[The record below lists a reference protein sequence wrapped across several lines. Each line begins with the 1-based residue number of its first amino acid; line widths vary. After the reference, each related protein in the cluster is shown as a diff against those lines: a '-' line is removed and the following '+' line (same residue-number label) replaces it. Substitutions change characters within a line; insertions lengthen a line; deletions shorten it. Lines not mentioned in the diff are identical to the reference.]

1 MMTEVAV
8 SSAAKEAIAA
18 RKRDLD
24 EIRQAARGLAN
35 RFPHAY
41 WRECDKEEKY
51 PWEFVKAF
59 AEGGWMGIMTPEEY
73 GGMGLGLTEA
83 ACMLTEIAASGA
95 AMSGASAIHFYI
107 FPPQPIMR
115 HGSEAMKQKYLPA
128 LARGEILM
136 AFGVT
141 EPTSGVDTSRIRTK
155 AERKGDRWVI
165 NGQKV
170 WTTNAQNAQKILI
183 LARTSPR
190 DEKRPLD
197 GMTLFFADLD
207 RKHCDVRV
215 IDKLGRASVDSNEV
229 FIDGLEVADEDVVG
243 EVGRGFH
250 YLLDGLNPERIVV
263 AMEGVGIGR
272 AALDMACDYANSRV
286 VFDRPIG
293 KNQAVAHPL
302 AECWMRLQAAETM
315 ALKAAEL
322 YDSHQSCG
330 AEANAA
336 KFLGA
341 DAGYQACDQAMQT
354 HGGFAYAKEY
364 HIERLWREVRLLR
377 LAPISQEMVCNYISN
392 KVLGLPKSY

>member
-1 MMTEVAV
+1 MTDPT
-8 SSAAKEAIAA
+8 AAAAYAALEA
-18 RKRDLD
+18 RERDLR
-24 EIRQAARGLAN
+24 EIREGARALAR
-35 RFPHAY
+35 RFPLSY

-51 PWEFVKAF
+51 PWDFVNAF
-59 AEGGWMGIMTPEEY
+59 AEGGWMGILIPEEY
-73 GGMGLGLTEA
+73 GGMGLGVTEA
-83 ACMLTEIAASGA
+83 AIMLTEIAASGA
-95 AMSGASAIHFYI
+95 AMSGGSAVHFYV
-107 FPPQPIMR
+107 FPPQPILR
-115 HGSEAMKQKYLPA
+115 HGSEEMKRKWLPG
-128 LARGEILM
+128 LARGETLM

-170 WTTNAQNAQKILI
+170 WTTNGQNAKRILL

-190 DEKRPLD
+190 DEKNPLD
-197 GMTLFFADLD
+197 GMTLFFTDLD

-215 IDKLGRASVDSNEV
+215 IDKLGRAAVDSNEV
-229 FIDGLEVADEDVVG
+229 FIDGLEVHDEEVVG

-263 AMEGVGIGR
+263 GMEAVGIGR
-272 AALDMACDYANSRV
+272 KAIEMAVEYANTRII
-286 VFDRPIG
+286 FDRPIG

-302 AECWMRLQAAETM
+302 AECWMRLEAAEHI
-315 ALKAAEL
+315 ALKAAAL
-322 YDSHQSCG
+322 YDNHKPCG
-330 AEANAA
+330 PEANTA

-341 DAGYQACDQAMQT
+341 EAGFLACDQAMQT
-354 HGGFAYAKEY
+354 HGGYAYAKEY

-377 LAPISQEMVCNYISN
+377 LAPISQEMVCNYIAN

>member
-1 MMTEVAV
+1 
-8 SSAAKEAIAA
+8 
-18 RKRDLD
+18 
-24 EIRQAARGLAN
+24 
-35 RFPHAY
+35 
-41 WRECDKEEKY
+41 
-51 PWEFVKAF
+51 
-59 AEGGWMGIMTPEEY
+59 
-73 GGMGLGLTEA
+73 
-83 ACMLTEIAASGA
+83 
-95 AMSGASAIHFYI
+95 MSGASAIHFYV
-107 FPPQPIMR
+107 FPPQPILR
-115 HGSEAMKQKYLPA
+115 HGSEAMKKKYLPA
-128 LARGEILM
+128 LARGELLM

-141 EPTSGVDTSRIRTK
+141 EPTAGVDTSRIRTK

-170 WTTNAQNAQKILI
+170 WTTNGQNAQKILL

-207 RKHCDVRV
+207 RKHCDVRL
-215 IDKLGRASVDSNEV
+215 IDKLGRAAVDSNEV

-250 YLLDGLNPERIVV
+250 CLLDGLNPERIVV
-263 AMEGVGIGR
+263 GMEAIGIGR
-272 AALDMACDYANSRV
+272 LALKLAVDYANTRV

-302 AECWMRLQAAETM
+302 AECWMRLEAAENM

-322 YDSHQSCG
+322 YDNHLSCG
-330 AEANAA
+330 PEANAA

-341 DAGYQACDQAMQT
+341 EAGYLACDQAMQT

-364 HIERLWREVRLLR
+364 HVERLWREVRLLR
-377 LAPISQEMVCNYISN
+377 LAPISQEMVLNFVSN

>member
-1 MMTEVAV
+1 MSESSVVNEVQDARESHLKDV
-8 SSAAKEAIAA
+8 REAASTLA
-18 RKRDLD
+18 RRFDL
-24 EIRQAARGLAN
+24 
-35 RFPHAY
+35 AY
-41 WRECDKEEKY
+41 WRTCDKEEKY
-51 PWEFVKAF
+51 PWEFVNAF
-59 AEGGWMGIMTPEEY
+59 AKAGWMGILMPEEY
-73 GGMGLGLTEA
+73 GGMGLGLSEA
-83 ACMLTEIAASGA
+83 AVMLNEIAAAGA
-95 AMSGASAIHFYI
+95 GMSGASAVHFYV
-107 FPPQPIMR
+107 FPPQPILR
-115 HGSEAMKQKYLPA
+115 HGSEAMKQRYLPL
-128 LARGEILM
+128 LARGELLM

-155 AERKGDRWVI
+155 AERRGDRWVI

-170 WTTNAQNAQKILI
+170 WTTNAQNAKKILL

-215 IDKLGRASVDSNEV
+215 IDKLGRAAVDSNEV
-229 FIDGLEVADEDVVG
+229 FIEGLEVADEDVVG
-243 EVGRGFH
+243 EVGKGFH

-263 AMEGVGIGR
+263 GMEAIGIGR
-272 AALDMACDYANSRV
+272 AALKLAVEYANTRV

-302 AECWMRLQAAETM
+302 AENWIRLE
-315 ALKAAEL
+315 AAEL
-322 YDSHQSCG
+322 MALRAAALYDARKSCG

-341 DAGYQACDQAMQT
+341 DAGFRACDQAMQT

-377 LAPISQEMVCNYISN
+377 LAPISQEMVLNFVSN

>member
-1 MMTEVAV
+1 MAEIQVT
-8 SSAAKEAIAA
+8 SEAQEAREAHLKDVREAA
-18 RKRDLD
+18 RALARKFDLS
-24 EIRQAARGLAN
+24 
-35 RFPHAY
+35 Y
-41 WRECDKEEKY
+41 WRACDRDEKY
-51 PWEFVKAF
+51 PWEFVNAF
-59 AEGGWMGIMTPEEY
+59 AEAGWMGLLMPEEY

-83 ACMLTEIAASGA
+83 AIMLNEIGASGA
-95 AMSGASAIHFYI
+95 GMSGASAVHFYV
-107 FPPQPIMR
+107 FPPQPILR
-115 HGSEAMKQKYLPA
+115 HGSEEMKRRYLPA
-128 LARGEILM
+128 LARGETLM

-141 EPTSGVDTSRIRTK
+141 EPTSGVDTSRIRTR
-155 AERKGDRWVI
+155 AEKKGDRWVI

-170 WTTNAQNAQKILI
+170 WTTNAQNAKKILL

-190 DEKRPLD
+190 EEKTPLD

-215 IDKLGRASVDSNEV
+215 IDKLGRAAVDSNEV
-229 FIDGLEVADEDVVG
+229 FIDGLEVPEENVVG
-243 EVGRGFH
+243 EVGKGFR

-263 AMEGVGIGR
+263 GMEAIGIGR
-272 AALDMACDYANSRV
+272 AALDLAVDYANSRV
-286 VFDRPIG
+286 IFDRPIG

-302 AECWMRLQAAETM
+302 AECWIRLEAAEIM
-315 ALKAAEL
+315 AMKAAAL
-322 YDSHQSCG
+322 YDSHKSCG

-354 HGGFAYAKEY
+354 HGGYAYAKEY

-377 LAPISQEMVCNYISN
+377 LAPISQEMVLNFISN

>member
-1 MMTEVAV
+1 MAEIQVT
-8 SSAAKEAIAA
+8 SEAQEAREAHLKDVREAA
-18 RKRDLD
+18 RALARKFDLS
-24 EIRQAARGLAN
+24 
-35 RFPHAY
+35 Y
-41 WRECDKEEKY
+41 WRACDRDEKY
-51 PWEFVKAF
+51 PWEFVNAF
-59 AEGGWMGIMTPEEY
+59 AEAGWMGLLMPEEY

-83 ACMLTEIAASGA
+83 AIMLNEIGASGA
-95 AMSGASAIHFYI
+95 GMSGASAVHFYV
-107 FPPQPIMR
+107 FPPQPILR
-115 HGSEAMKQKYLPA
+115 HGSEEMKRRYLPA
-128 LARGEILM
+128 LARGETLM

-141 EPTSGVDTSRIRTK
+141 EPTSGVDTSRIRTR
-155 AERKGDRWVI
+155 AEKKGDRWVI

-170 WTTNAQNAQKILI
+170 WTTNAQNAKKILL

-190 DEKRPLD
+190 EEKNPLD

-215 IDKLGRASVDSNEV
+215 IDKLGRAAVDSNEV
-229 FIDGLEVADEDVVG
+229 FIEGLEVPEENVVG
-243 EVGRGFH
+243 EVGKGFR

-263 AMEGVGIGR
+263 GMEAIGIGR
-272 AALDMACDYANSRV
+272 AALDLAVDYANSRV
-286 VFDRPIG
+286 IFDRPIG

-302 AECWMRLQAAETM
+302 AECWIRLEAAEIM
-315 ALKAAEL
+315 AMKAAAL
-322 YDSHQSCG
+322 YDSHKSCG

-354 HGGFAYAKEY
+354 HGGYAYAKEY

-377 LAPISQEMVCNYISN
+377 LAPISQEMVLNFISN

>member
-1 MMTEVAV
+1 MTPSTAQ
-8 SSAAKEAIAA
+8 ADRTAQDIDA
-18 RKRDLD
+18 
-24 EIRQAARGLAN
+24 IRQAARTLAR
-35 RFPHAY
+35 RFPLAY

-51 PWEFVKAF
+51 PWDFVKAF
-59 AEGGWMGIMTPEEY
+59 AADGWMGILMPEEY
-73 GGMGLGLTEA
+73 GGMGLGVTEA
-83 ACMLTEIAASGA
+83 AVMLNEIGASGA
-95 AMSGASAIHFYI
+95 GMSGASAIHFYV
-107 FPPQPIMR
+107 FPPQPILR
-115 HGSEAMKQKYLPA
+115 HGSEEMKKRYLPL
-128 LARGEILM
+128 LAKGELLM

-141 EPTSGVDTSRIRTK
+141 EPTAGVDTSRIRTK

-165 NGQKV
+165 DGQKV
-170 WTTNAQNAQKILI
+170 WTTNGQNAQKILL

-190 DEKRPLD
+190 DDKRPLD

-207 RKHCDVRV
+207 RRHCDVRV
-215 IDKLGRASVDSNEV
+215 IDKLGRAAVDSNEV
-229 FIDGLEVADEDVVG
+229 FIDGLEVPDEDVVG

-250 YLLDGLNPERIVV
+250 YLLDGLNPERVVV
-263 AMEGVGIGR
+263 AMEAIGIGR
-272 AALDMACDYANSRV
+272 AALDLAVEYANTRI

-302 AECWMRLQAAETM
+302 AECWIRLEAAENM
-315 ALKAAEL
+315 ALKAAAL

-341 DAGYQACDQAMQT
+341 DAGYMACDQAMQT

-364 HIERLWREVRLLR
+364 HVERLWREVRLLR
-377 LAPISQEMVCNYISN
+377 LAPISQEMVLNFISN

>member
-1 MMTEVAV
+1 MSESSVVNEVQEARESHLKDV
-8 SSAAKEAIAA
+8 REAASTLA
-18 RKRDLD
+18 RRFDL
-24 EIRQAARGLAN
+24 
-35 RFPHAY
+35 AY
-41 WRECDKEEKY
+41 WRTCDKEEKY
-51 PWEFVKAF
+51 PWEFVNAF
-59 AEGGWMGIMTPEEY
+59 AKAGWMGILMPEEY
-73 GGMGLGLTEA
+73 GGMGLGLSEA
-83 ACMLTEIAASGA
+83 AVMLNEIAAAGA
-95 AMSGASAIHFYI
+95 GMSGASAVHFYV
-107 FPPQPIMR
+107 FPPQPILR
-115 HGSEAMKQKYLPA
+115 HGSEAMKQRYLPL
-128 LARGEILM
+128 LARGELLM

-155 AERKGDRWVI
+155 AERRGDRWVI

-170 WTTNAQNAQKILI
+170 WTTNAQNAKKILL

-215 IDKLGRASVDSNEV
+215 IDKLGRAAVDSNEV
-229 FIDGLEVADEDVVG
+229 FIEGLEVADEDVVG
-243 EVGRGFH
+243 EVGKGFH

-263 AMEGVGIGR
+263 GMEAIGIGR
-272 AALDMACDYANSRV
+272 AALKLAVDYANTRV

-302 AECWMRLQAAETM
+302 AENWIRLE
-315 ALKAAEL
+315 AAEL
-322 YDSHQSCG
+322 MALRAAALYDARKSCG

-341 DAGYQACDQAMQT
+341 DAGFRACDQAMQT

-377 LAPISQEMVCNYISN
+377 LAPISQEMVLNFVSN